1 VKIYIYYHGSVF
13 HVLPYTWN
21 NLQIDKHMLT
31 QFPFQI
37 SPLSSKA
44 VVSVVIYLKILI
56 IDVNTGDAMQTSR
69 FLKLKERFI
78 LNLVIQDSTCR

>member
-1 VKIYIYYHGSVF
+1 MKIYIYYHGSVF
-13 HVLPYTWN
+13 HVLPYTWS

-37 SPLSSKA
+37 SPLSSMA

-69 FLKLKERFI
+69 FLKLKERFV
-78 LNLVIQDSTCR
+78 LNLVIQDSTYH

>member
-1 VKIYIYYHGSVF
+1 MKISIHYHGSVF
-13 HVLPYTWN
+13 HVLTYTWS

-37 SPLSSKA
+37 SPLNSKA
-44 VVSVVIYLKILI
+44 VVSVVIYLKILN

-78 LNLVIQDSTCR
+78 LNLVIQDSICH

>member
-1 VKIYIYYHGSVF
+1 MKIYIYYHGSVF
-13 HVLPYTWN
+13 HVLPYTWS

-31 QFPFQI
+31 QFSFQI
-37 SPLSSKA
+37 SPLSSMA

-56 IDVNTGDAMQTSR
+56 IDVITGDAMQTSR

-78 LNLVIQDSTCR
+78 LNLVIQDSTYH

>member
-1 VKIYIYYHGSVF
+1 MF
-13 HVLPYTWN
+13 HVLPYTWS

-37 SPLSSKA
+37 SPLSSMA

-69 FLKLKERFI
+69 FLKLKERFV
-78 LNLVIQDSTCR
+78 LNLVIQDSTYH

>member
-1 VKIYIYYHGSVF
+1 MKIYIYYHGSVF
-13 HVLPYTWN
+13 HVLPYTWS

-31 QFPFQI
+31 QFSFQI
-37 SPLSSKA
+37 SPLSSMA

-78 LNLVIQDSTCR
+78 LNLVIQDSTYH